1 MEAEGIS
8 DLNKLSD
15 YPDSLRSLSGLSAPN
30 PIVGYPNQTIEIRI
44 APMSIKQNKKCY
56 LHLNIN
62 SNTVFKGNQ
71 YKNNPFL
78 K

>member
-1 MEAEGIS
+1 MEGIS

-44 APMSIKQNKKCY
+44 APMSIKQNKKM
-56 LHLNIN
+56 L
-62 SNTVFKGNQ
+62 FA
-71 YKNNPFL
+71 L
-78 K
+78 KYNDIIKTTKKTNVKISLT